1 MNLTQ
6 KQIAELHE
14 GSVTPH
20 GYINEPDYRSTKISK
35 MRKRQMRLKQ
45 EHEHKTEREQKCLQ
59 Q

>member
-20 GYINEPDYRSTKISK
+20 GYINELDYRGKQVSRS
-35 MRKRQMRLKQ
+35 RKRIMKGRQ
-45 EHEHKTEREQKCLQ
+45 EYGHTADKNNGTNR
-59 Q
+59 